1 MKRITIS
8 NLRKKVDELN
18 AEYGLS
24 KTSACYIDILCA
36 YGGYQVVIRVN
47 KKFDN
52 YCREITHGFQS
63 ARETLMDLIT
73 AEFYYNFHI
82 YTYLFLFSYY
92 YYYFTLQ
99 YTLI

>member
-73 AEFYYNFHI
+73 AEFYYNLEEDVKGFCNRVINYHNRRN
-82 YTYLFLFSYY
+82 
-92 YYYFTLQ
+92 
-99 YTLI
+99 